1 MRLSQWRK
9 TSIAILS
16 VAILNL
22 GFAGAAQAAI
32 VDTSALVTT
41 SREAD
46 LSTVRAQLD
55 RTEVRAQ
62 FEEMGVDATAVERR
76 IASLNDRELHRLAV
90 DMQNAPAGGDAV
102 WIVGAVF
109 IVLIILELTGVIDI
123 FKKDLS
129 SIR

>member
-1 MRLSQWRK
+1 MRLTLWRT

-22 GFAGAAQAAI
+22 EKAGAAQAAI

-41 SREAD
+41 NREAD

-55 RTEVRAQ
+55 RAEVRAQ
-62 FEEMGVDATAVERR
+62 FEEMGVDAIAVERR
-76 IASLNDRELHRLAV
+76 IASLNDRELHRLAM

-123 FKKDLS
+123 FKKT
-129 SIR
+129 

>member
-1 MRLSQWRK
+1 MRLSMWRK

-16 VAILNL
+16 VAIFNM

-41 SREAD
+41 NREAD
-46 LSTVRAQLD
+46 LSAVRTQLD
-55 RTEVRAQ
+55 RAEVRAKL
-62 FEEMGVDATAVERR
+62 EEMGVDATAVDRR
-76 IASLNDRELHRLAV
+76 IARLNDRELHQLAV

-123 FKKDLS
+123 FKKA
-129 SIR
+129 

>member
-22 GFAGAAQAAI
+22 GLASAAQAAI

-41 SREAD
+41 DRAAD

-55 RTEVRAQ
+55 KAEVRAK
-62 FEEMGVDATAVERR
+62 FEDMGVDATAVDRR
-76 IASLNDRELHRLAV
+76 IARLNDRELHQLAV

-123 FKKDLS
+123 FKKA
-129 SIR
+129 